1 MDSSRGL
8 IGLVIIRL
16 IFDDESRGQ
25 VKRKMITM
33 MGISNEEQQSGD
45 GDGPS

>member
-16 IFDDESRGQ
+16 VFDDESRGQ
-25 VKRKMITM
+25 VKRKMITTV
-33 MGISNEEQQSGD
+33 GISNEEQQSGD
-45 GDGPS
+45 RGEPS

>member
-16 IFDDESRGQ
+16 VFDDESRGR

-45 GDGPS
+45 GGGPS